1 MSYEKQESE
10 QLDNIERKR
19 ESEEGELLGME
30 NFDELFNKIPEEGI
44 EGITNKRSYSK
55 ENLIEMINA
64 VRRGEKDIRYITGKK
79 GLRTIVK
86 ELLEKDPIKSEL
98 SKSESFDEL
107 FDKIPGELQG
117 DGNEELVTYEK
128 DELIRDIEAIR
139 SGEKDLDSIPNT
151 EGLKDT
157 VKKLLDLEKD
167 LK

>member
-64 VRRGEKDIRYITGKK
+64 VRR
-79 GLRTIVK
+79 
-86 ELLEKDPIKSEL
+86 
-98 SKSESFDEL
+98 
-107 FDKIPGELQG
+107 
-117 DGNEELVTYEK
+117 
-128 DELIRDIEAIR
+128 
-139 SGEKDLDSIPNT
+139 
-151 EGLKDT
+151 
-157 VKKLLDLEKD
+157 
-167 LK
+167 